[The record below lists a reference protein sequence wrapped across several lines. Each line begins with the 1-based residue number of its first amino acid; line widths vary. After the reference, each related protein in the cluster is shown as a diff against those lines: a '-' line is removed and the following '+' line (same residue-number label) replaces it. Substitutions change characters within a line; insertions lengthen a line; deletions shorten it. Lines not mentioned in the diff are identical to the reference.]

1 MGWGRGVSARLRLA
15 SALALAA
22 CTALASQARA
32 ETVLVAESGLIIGS
46 QAADLSFIAPS
57 AGTIDVRLTDLT
69 WPTPLSSLVFSATS
83 ADSVLESMKGPGEVS
98 FSVSSAGAY
107 YAHLLGHA
115 GGILGL
121 GAYSLSM
128 TFSPAAAVPLPAG
141 LWLLL
146 SGLTAGAIGLR
157 SRRSR
162 GAPAGSAS
170 TSVSATA

>member
-1 MGWGRGVSARLRLA
+1 LA
-15 SALALAA
+15 SALALAT
-22 CTALASQARA
+22 CTALAGQARA
-32 ETVLVAESGLIIGS
+32 DTVLVAESGLIIGS

-57 AGTIDVRLTDLT
+57 AGRIDVRLTDLT
-69 WPTPLSSLVFSATS
+69 WPTPLSSLLFSATS

-98 FSVSSAGAY
+98 FNVSSAGAY

-128 TFSPAAAVPLPAG
+128 TFTPAAAVPLPAG

-146 SGLTAGAIGLR
+146 SGLTAGAIRLR

-162 GAPAGSAS
+162 GAPAALTSTPVNAAS
-170 TSVSATA
+170 

>member
-1 MGWGRGVSARLRLA
+1 
-15 SALALAA
+15 
-22 CTALASQARA
+22 
-32 ETVLVAESGLIIGS
+32 VLVAESGLIIGS
-46 QAADLSFIAPS
+46 QAADLSFIAPA

-83 ADSVLESMKGPGEVS
+83 ADSVLESMRGPGEAS

-128 TFSPAAAVPLPAG
+128 TFTPAAPVPLPAG

-146 SGLTAGAIGLR
+146 SGLTVGALGLR

-162 GAPAGSAS
+162 GAALGAQTSAIS
-170 TSVSATA
+170 TAS